1 MTAVVVFVDT
11 GPDFVDGISKAHT
24 VIHTA
29 KGSSH
34 KNEQGEV
41 VVDEKPQPAIYAIVP
56 LAVAADTVL
65 LPVYGVTAII
75 VLTIMATGGWPR
87 C

>member
-1 MTAVVVFVDT
+1 MLPPLRSWM
-11 GPDFVDGISKAHT
+11 GPSQ

-75 VLTIMATGGWPR
+75 VLTIMATDGWPR